1 MNQSVSLDTYDES
14 SPLDDITRYMKSGD
28 TIHFRPRNGKSNP
41 DFYDYRMQRRLQGL
55 IPGQA
60 WNFQVRFVPIRLFS
74 QLRRSFP
81 LSYLKP

>member
-14 SPLDDITRYMKSGD
+14 SPLDITRHMKSGD

-41 DFYDYRMQRRLQGL
+41 DFCDYRTQRRLQGL

-60 WNFQVRFVPIRLFS
+60 
-74 QLRRSFP
+74 
-81 LSYLKP
+81 